1 MGKND
6 RRNSNTG
13 AKKKF
18 GEYLIDIS
26 KYVITVVMI
35 TLFFNDISSS
45 KLLTYIIGSLVA
57 VLTLL
62 WGLFYFKRKN

>member
-6 RRNSNTG
+6 RRNSNAG

-26 KYVITVVMI
+26 KYVFTVVII
-35 TLFFNDISSS
+35 TAFFNDISSS
-45 KLLTYIIGSLVA
+45 RLLQYGIGIFAVVA
-57 VLTLL
+57 TLL
-62 WGLFYFKRKN
+62 WGMFYFIKK

>member
-6 RRNSNTG
+6 RRNFNAG

>member
-6 RRNSNTG
+6 RRNSNAG
-13 AKKKF
+13 EKKKF